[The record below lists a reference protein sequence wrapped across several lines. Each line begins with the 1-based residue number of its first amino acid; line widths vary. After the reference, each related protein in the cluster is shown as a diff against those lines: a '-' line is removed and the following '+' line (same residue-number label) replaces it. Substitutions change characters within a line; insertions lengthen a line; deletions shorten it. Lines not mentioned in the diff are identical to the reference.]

1 MQDGISTAGIGKLPH
16 QKIHKTPWGKV
27 KDIIQTR
34 KDSLK
39 KRHRHTKAD
48 TGSKSFSEA
57 AVSDHE
63 EEPIGPEQT
72 RDSSDKE
79 VEPTGVSKLTE
90 FHGLKNN

>member
-1 MQDGISTAGIGKLPH
+1 
-16 QKIHKTPWGKV
+16 V

-48 TGSKSFSEA
+48 TGGKNVSETA
-57 AVSDHE
+57 TSDHE
-63 EEPIGPEQT
+63 EEPAGPEQT

-79 VEPTGVSKLTE
+79 AEPTGVSKLTDRLLPFTE
-90 FHGLKNN
+90 FHDPKNNNQF